1 MGNRSEQKADPAQET
16 AIRKGAGPCAVIAGP
31 GSGKTFVL
39 VERIRC
45 LIEERGVDPSSI
57 LVLTFSRAAAAHM
70 RRRFLLSC
78 PHPETVFGTFHS
90 VFFRIL
96 QASSATGLRL
106 IDPAAK
112 QDYLRH
118 LCSLPLPFLPEKTTA
133 EELQLVISRYKNGLP
148 CRQSWAPSLVE
159 IYDAYLEGRGW
170 LDFDDMILRCV
181 RLLQEKPDLLAAWR
195 ERFRWILVDEFQD
208 VSPAQY
214 RALQLLAAPSD
225 NLFVVGDDDQSIYG
239 FRGTD
244 PLIMQRFLSDY
255 VTGAQ
260 AIVKEEPDRV
270 KEEPDRVTGSRDG
283 EDRIVF
289 LTANYRC
296 GRQVIR
302 AASALIRA
310 NKNRIDKVFRPG
322 TGLQGSFCC
331 LPFTDRELEYS
342 YIAAELKKMS
352 EKERGQTAVIF
363 RTHGGAAAFVRLLQE
378 RQVPFLAAAAGRR
391 QPVLSDRTR
400 ILQDLC
406 AYYRAAMGLCA
417 VAGQNRGCFYPG
429 KGNLREDLLRIMNR
443 PERFLSGSF
452 PGSGQP
458 DKRTLLQN
466 AGYERETA
474 EELIRDLELLVSLSP
489 VYSMRYLL
497 DSVGYRACAFSD
509 FEQAGPVLAE
519 AEAESARFSAA
530 GQWLRHLE
538 SLQERSR
545 RRDAALS
552 SGREESCAG
561 ARILTMHACKGLE
574 FDTVFIPD
582 VNEGNVPSRRAWTQD
597 QVEEE
602 RRLLY
607 VAMTRAR
614 RALTITYLEGT
625 PDRPAAPSR
634 FLGAFGQVLGQTVG
648 QALGQTVGQALGQTG
663 GQALGQTGGQ
673 AFGQPPAGRVN

>member
-39 VERIRC
+39 VQRIRC

-70 RRRFLLSC
+70 RRRFLHSC

-96 QASSATGLRL
+96 QDSASTRLRL
-106 IDPAAK
+106 IDPAEK
-112 QDYLRH
+112 QNYLRH
-118 LCSLPLPFLPEKTTA
+118 LCGLPLPFLPEKTTA
-133 EELQLVISRYKNGLP
+133 EEMELLISRYKNGLA
-148 CRQSWAPSLVE
+148 CRQSWVPALVE
-159 IYDAYLEGRGW
+159 TYDTYLEGRGW

-181 RLLQEKPDLLAAWR
+181 RLLQEKPDLLAVWR
-195 ERFRWILVDEFQD
+195 ERFQWILVDEFQD
-208 VSPAQY
+208 VSPSQY
-214 RALQLLAAPSD
+214 RALQLLAAPAD

-255 VTGAQ
+255 VIKAQDGGTDVQDRAAGTRAGLTGSQ
-260 AIVKEEPDRV
+260 
-270 KEEPDRVTGSRDG
+270 DRVTGSPDR

-296 GRQVIR
+296 GSQVIR
-302 AASALIRA
+302 AASSLIRC
-310 NKNRIDKVFRPG
+310 NKYRIDKAFRPG
-322 TGLQGSFCC
+322 TNLQGSFLC
-331 LPFTDRELEYS
+331 LPFSDRDLEYS

-352 EKERGQTAVIF
+352 GKERGQTAVIF
-363 RTHGGAAAFVRLLQE
+363 RTHGAAAAFVRLLHEQ
-378 RQVPFLAAAAGRR
+378 QVPFLAAATGRR
-391 QPVLSDRTR
+391 QAVPTDRTR

-406 AYYRAAMGLCA
+406 AYYRAAISLG
-417 VAGQNRGCFYPG
+417 AGAAGGQGRFYPAA
-429 KGNLREDLLRIMNR
+429 GNLREDLLQIMNR

-452 PGSGQP
+452 LGPGVP
-458 DKRTLLQN
+458 DKRNLLQY
-466 AGYERETA
+466 AGCERETVK
-474 EELIRDLELLVSLSP
+474 ELVRDLELLDSLSP

-497 DSVGYRACAFSD
+497 DSVGYRACALSGFD
-509 FEQAGPVLAE
+509 RAGPVLEELE
-519 AEAESARFSAA
+519 AEAGKFS
-530 GQWLRHLE
+530 GVLQWLSYLE
-538 SLQERSR
+538 TLQEKSRS
-545 RRDAALS
+545 RDAAQS
-552 SGREESCAG
+552 SSRENSESG

-574 FDTVFIPD
+574 FDKVFIPD
-582 VNEGNVPSRRAWTQD
+582 VNEGNVPSKRSWRQD

-607 VAMTRAR
+607 VAMTRAKR
-614 RALTITYLEGT
+614 DLTITYLEGT

-634 FLGAFGQVLGQTVG
+634 FLSAFGLPLLQS
-648 QALGQTVGQALGQTG
+648 
-663 GQALGQTGGQ
+663 
-673 AFGQPPAGRVN
+673 

>member
-31 GSGKTFVL
+31 GSGKTLVL
-39 VERIRC
+39 VERVRC

-70 RRRFLLSC
+70 RRRFLHSC

-96 QASSATGLRL
+96 QDSTYARLKL

-112 QDYLRH
+112 RDYLRH
-118 LCSLPLPFLPEKTTA
+118 LCSLSLPFLPEKTTA
-133 EELQLVISRYKNGLP
+133 EELQLLISRYKNGLD
-148 CRQSWAPSLVE
+148 CRQEWVSALVE
-159 IYDAYLEGRGW
+159 IYDAYLESRGW

-181 RLLQEKPDLLAAWR
+181 RLLEEKPDLLAVWR
-195 ERFRWILVDEFQD
+195 ERFQWILVDEFQD
-208 VSPAQY
+208 VSASQY
-214 RALQLLAAPSD
+214 RALQLLAAPAD

-244 PLIMQRFLSDY
+244 PMIMQRFLTDY
-255 VTGAQ
+255 AADSQVVAAGEQAGVTGNR
-260 AIVKEEPDRV
+260 DR
-270 KEEPDRVTGSRDG
+270 

-289 LTANYRC
+289 LTSNYRC
-296 GRQVIR
+296 GSRVIR
-302 AASALIRA
+302 AASALIRC
-310 NKNRIDKVFRPG
+310 NKYRIDKAFRPG
-322 TGLQGSFCC
+322 TGLQGSFRC
-331 LPFTDRELEYS
+331 LPFSDRELEYS

-352 EKERGQTAVIF
+352 GKERGQTAVIF
-363 RTHGGAAAFVRLLQE
+363 RTHGAAAAFVRLLHEQ
-378 RQVPFLAAAAGRR
+378 QVPFLAAGTGRR
-391 QPVLSDRTR
+391 QAVPTDRTR

-406 AYYRAAMGLCA
+406 AYYRAAISLGTGA
-417 VAGQNRGCFYPG
+417 AGGQGRFSSGG
-429 KGNLREDLLRIMNR
+429 GNLREDLLQIMNR

-452 PGSGQP
+452 LGPGEP

-466 AGYERETA
+466 AGCERESIG
-474 EELIRDLELLVSLSP
+474 ELIRDLELLDSLSP

-497 DSVGYRACAFSD
+497 DSVGYRSCAFSD
-509 FEQAGPVLAE
+509 FDRAGTVLEELEEE
-519 AEAESARFSAA
+519 AGRFSAVR
-530 GQWLRHLE
+530 QWLRHLE
-538 SLQERSR
+538 ALQEKSRS
-545 RRDAALS
+545 RDAAQS
-552 SGREESCAG
+552 SSRENSETG

-582 VNEGNVPSRRAWTQD
+582 VNEGNVPSRRSWRQD

-607 VAMTRAR
+607 VAMTRAKR
-614 RALTITYLEGT
+614 DLTITFLEGT

-634 FLGAFGQVLGQTVG
+634 FLSAFRKSLPES
-648 QALGQTVGQALGQTG
+648 L
-663 GQALGQTGGQ
+663 
-673 AFGQPPAGRVN
+673 